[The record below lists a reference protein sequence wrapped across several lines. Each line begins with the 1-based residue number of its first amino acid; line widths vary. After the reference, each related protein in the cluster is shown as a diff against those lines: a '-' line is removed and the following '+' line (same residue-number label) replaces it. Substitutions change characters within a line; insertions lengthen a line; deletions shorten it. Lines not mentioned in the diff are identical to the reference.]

1 MRNIALLTTHSIT
14 AICAGQFVK
23 FAHEADGADLAP
35 SNHSISM
42 QRPKRCPELRGDQRR
57 LFPRGEVSAFVEL
70 VVVE

>member
-35 SNHSISM
+35 SITRSQCNDRSAVLSSAVISAGCSHAA
-42 QRPKRCPELRGDQRR
+42 KCPPLSS
-57 LFPRGEVSAFVEL
+57 LL
-70 VVVE
+70 